1 METRAVPEVVT
12 KNRTKLIAKQ
22 IIVLANGV
30 YEFTQDY
37 EFSSPSLAAAVVRG
51 SSANGLVEWK
61 NKDGQ
66 TLKSIAG

>member
-1 METRAVPEVVT
+1 VVT
-12 KNRTKLIAKQ
+12 KTRAKLIAKQ
-22 IIVLANGV
+22 ILVLTHGV
-30 YEFTQDY
+30 YEFTKDY

-66 TLKSIAG
+66 TLKAIER